1 VEVRVGL
8 LDAAQRVKELM
19 KLLEV
24 VGFRNK
30 GLWSQV
36 NAAI

>member
-1 VEVRVGL
+1 MRVSL
-8 LDAAQRVKELM
+8 LDAAQRVKKLV

-30 GLWSQV
+30 GLWSLV
-36 NAAI
+36 TAAI